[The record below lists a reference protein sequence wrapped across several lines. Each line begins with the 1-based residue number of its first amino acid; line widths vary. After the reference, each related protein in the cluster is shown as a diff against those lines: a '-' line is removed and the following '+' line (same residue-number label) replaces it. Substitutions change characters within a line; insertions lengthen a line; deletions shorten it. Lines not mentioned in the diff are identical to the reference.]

1 MIQLEILQVLDC
13 PNVPLLEQRI
23 EQALAGV
30 SIEWETAPPGHRGF
44 PISSTR
50 GYGRVSD
57 VARRRPRSL
66 SRVKS
71 DPERVLQALSRCR
84 GRCRRRSYCVGA
96 EESIRN
102 GLTNV
107 DSR

>member
-1 MIQLEILQVLDC
+1 MKHASPWRRALGMATGAIAALLAACTSTPVSRDTTA
-13 PNVPLLEQRI
+13 VPSGRPPTIDQPPAATLP
-23 EQALAGV
+23 ALRA
-30 SIEWETAPPGHRGF
+30 F
-44 PISSTR
+44 
-50 GYGRVSD
+50 
-57 VARRRPRSL
+57 VA
-66 SRVKS
+66 
-71 DPERVLQALSRCR
+71 AR

>member
-30 SIEWETAPPGHRGF
+30 SIEWELRHLVIEDSQSAALAGMAGSPTLLVDGHD
-44 PISSTR
+44 PI
-50 GYGRVSD
+50 
-57 VARRRPRSL
+57 